1 MEFLRLLLLHTYK
14 FMSKKIILLI
24 VIIVSAA
31 LVMFS
36 VPKKWLSQ
44 QVTKVIKPPKPFA
57 EATIQSENVAISVIK
72 KRATLLKSYLKKNG
86 YSDSICFIINFA
98 IPSGK
103 PRFFIFDLKNDSI
116 LQSGLVTHGSGSQT
130 TTGKFVFKNIPNSL
144 ASSKGKYKIGAPYF
158 GKFGLAY
165 KLYGQDSTNNKAFER
180 FVVLHSHECVPEKPV
195 YPQQICVSWGC
206 PTVSPRFLQKLQ
218 VILTKTSKPIL
229 LDMQFDKN

>member
-1 MEFLRLLLLHTYK
+1 MT
-14 FMSKKIILLI
+14 KKIILLSL
-24 VIIVSAA
+24 IIFTAV
-31 LVMFS
+31 LVVFS

-44 QVTKVIKPPKPFA
+44 QVTKVTKPSKPFVQ
-57 EATIQSENVAISVIK
+57 ATIQSENNATLIVK
-72 KRATLLKSYLKKNG
+72 NRATLLKPYLKKYEYN
-86 YSDSICFIINFA
+86 DSVCFIVNFA

-103 PRFFIFDLKNDSI
+103 PRFFVFDLKNDSI
-116 LQSGLVTHGSGSQT
+116 LLSGLVTHGSGSET

-206 PTVSPRFLQKLQ
+206 PTVAPGFLQKLQ
-218 VILTKTSKPIL
+218 VILSKTSKPIL